1 MPVESPRRVDVF
13 SLKGG
18 VGKTSI
24 SILLAQAQKDK
35 KNQSVL
41 VVDADLTG
49 TCIGD
54 LLEFWAAPGW
64 SAQANLA
71 HLICGAPETLDEQLR
86 KNLPVYVH
94 RASPP
99 TNEDRTPRRLVK
111 SQKTAELLFCPSHA
125 ESTRG
130 AKNALPE
137 VQRSVL
143 QAITGHENAG
153 GFIGFVIDTL
163 IAEVHENHPLCG
175 VVVDHGPGLAALQAA
190 TLAQQRGRADQRS
203 LFVTTGDA
211 VDLATIHEYSQTL
224 EFSELD
230 ATCWLV
236 NKLGPTGKQEVGAD
250 FHRNRQWFEA
260 ALELHKD
267 EKLSQGY
274 AKATKLCTEEVN
286 ENRIET
292 LRARLFD

>member
-1 MPVESPRRVDVF
+1 MPADSPRRVDVF

-24 SILLAQAQKDK
+24 SILLAQAQKTK

-94 RASPP
+94 RPSPP

-130 AKNALPE
+130 PKNALPE

-211 VDLATIHEYSQTL
+211 VDLAMIHEYAKTL
-224 EFSELD
+224 DLVDQD

-236 NKLGPTGKQEVGAD
+236 NKLGSAGKGNVKSVY
-250 FHRNRQWFEA
+250 HRNQQWFGD
-260 ALELHKD
+260 ALELHQD
-267 EKLSQGY
+267 EKLSEVY
-274 AKATKLCTEEVN
+274 AEAATLCLGSLNATKL
-286 ENRIET
+286 ET